1 MRIVEDNM
9 KLVRNLEV
17 IMARREQGE
26 GEDVAFA
33 QMEAF
38 AKARQRRFDRIQAE
52 NEVRFCLFC
61 VCGFPPCLQ
70 RAHRS
75 SSPHLHVDPCVACM
89 PLDISFAA
97 TLCCD
102 LRVVVLRL
110 GCRTVANLI
119 SVHAC
124 VHAF

>member
-1 MRIVEDNM
+1 M

-52 NEVRFCLFC
+52 NEVRFCLFVC
-61 VCGFPPCLQ
+61 VGFCSRRVCNMLIAHPRHICTWIRVWHACRWISVLQ
-70 RAHRS
+70 RH
-75 SSPHLHVDPCVACM
+75 CVA
-89 PLDISFAA
+89 
-97 TLCCD
+97 TL
-102 LRVVVLRL
+102 
-110 GCRTVANLI
+110 G
-119 SVHAC
+119 
-124 VHAF
+124 